1 MKRFEKSSLAGLILA
16 GGKSRRM
23 NLFDKSQ
30 KELDNETLL
39 ERQIKKV
46 SNQLEIII
54 INSNSCRIK
63 TEYEKFPVLKDLFT
77 GNLGPLAGIYT
88 GLEWLQRK
96 KKNVKWLFTF
106 PIDSPF
112 FPDNIVETFLQNY
125 NDEKIIIAK
134 SGENVHPVFAMWSVD
149 LIKELEN
156 SLKKKILKIDA
167 FTKNFKFK
175 VVNFPIFDYDPF
187 FNINNELDLLN
198 AEKIQKTLNK
208 RGAKKL

>member
-1 MKRFEKSSLAGLILA
+1 LKKFKKSSLAGLILA

-30 KELDNETLL
+30 KKLCNETLL

-46 SNQLEIII
+46 SKQLDTII
-54 INSNSCRIK
+54 INSNSNYIK
-63 TEYEKFPVLKDLFT
+63 KQYKKFPVLEDLIP

-96 KKNVKWLFTF
+96 NKDVKWLFTF

-112 FPDNIVETFLQNY
+112 FPDDIVETFLKNY
-125 NDEKIIIAK
+125 TDEKIIIAK
-134 SGENVHPVFAMWSVD
+134 SGFNIHPVFAMWHID
-149 LIKELEN
+149 IMKGLES
-156 SLKKKILKIDA
+156 SLRKKILKIDV
-167 FTKNFKFK
+167 FTKKFKFK

-198 AEKIQKTLNK
+198 AEKIQKTLRK
-208 RGAKKL
+208 RGV